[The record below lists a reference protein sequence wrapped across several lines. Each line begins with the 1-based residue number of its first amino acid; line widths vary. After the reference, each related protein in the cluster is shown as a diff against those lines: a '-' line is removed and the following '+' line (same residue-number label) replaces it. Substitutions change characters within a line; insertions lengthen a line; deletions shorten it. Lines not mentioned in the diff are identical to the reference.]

1 MNIQTFFLIVVIVI
15 IVYYLINNNEST
27 NQQSQ
32 SNNIINEYLNENGCK
47 GKKLSNT
54 NSQNIINEF
63 LNENICKEKLSS
75 TNSQNI
81 INEFL
86 NENECIEKFQTMG
99 PYINIGNNM
108 DFKQQPITNSS
119 QLSNSLVPDF
129 EPSYLNINTEL
140 NSFGYATTNP
150 QSDKYYESRGFINP
164 KKGQEFADSVSY
176 MLSDPYN
183 TRGFNPKDQEFAD
196 SESYMLAHPYKTRY
210 CPKN

>member
-47 GKKLSNT
+47 GKKLSN
-54 NSQNIINEF
+54 
-63 LNENICKEKLSS
+63 